1 MVKLVKVKPWEL
13 NRCPAHVKTKE
24 RWVRASWPRGEVV
37 PPPPNQPKK
46 AKTVKI
52 SKKHKSRESPKSRN
66 PSRSLKSLKTSETS
80 ETPETPET
88 SEFPESSESPERP
101 GSLEPTEAGNPTHE
115 GSFSWLSPT
124 KPAPAPKPSLRMFT
138 LYNVTV
144 RRGEMGEPV
153 RDIFPD
159 PLRRLGSVQAFDVNK
174 YVAAVDGSLQ
184 GTLFAVDS
192 LPERVLGPDFGRA
205 RRVIE
210 YIKRRQP
217 GSRSPVEVMLRE
229 GSVLKTT
236 SLRDPAENLNEA
248 RSEVMALAM
257 LDHIITIKRLP
268 PWVTKMLDYGY
279 GVNSKDHFPYTV
291 NLVTEKA
298 DITFNKWLKRHLK
311 NGYEKNSV
319 DLVNFQYALDGV
331 FAQLVLA
338 LYAFQKHAGFVHND
352 LHLNNVVLQQRPGTG
367 NMRYNSEDIFYV
379 FHESVPLMK
388 LCDLGHSHVVHPV
401 TRDVSPGAWFGCPLG
416 ALNNSTD
423 LTKVCIA
430 MARSRPSTYE
440 GEQRLSRY
448 SEAMNQDLDA
458 VLRPLGD
465 PISRCSKSMENFA
478 FPMGAGFMTPKKLI
492 ERGSVV
498 KRFVSESEAT
508 CANTFHELENDDWD
522 FASSKAEVAFTS
534 RERETEVQAS
544 TYQPAS
550 PRLGI
555 KLMTMHYKY
564 PQLGYDISMIA
575 PIVLRSLAS
584 FMEKPEDSGAVMA
597 FGGGDFA
604 RAHNACVRKRMLWSA
619 LTFYQRGVIFY
630 MLVFAPVVAGP
641 SSVFNDFMQNGVVPY
656 DSGISDERAAE
667 AVRINEMFNPELRG
681 MNMALRYSLWAAC
694 GGFAQF
700 FDSFCGLDS
709 DRRHFRHGEGAL
721 DTPRAI
727 LKLYHAVTSNGWRAP
742 IQYASCED
750 VHGATEETLKNAF
763 IVSSNICYYSYTL
776 EQALSVL
783 KV

>member
-1 MVKLVKVKPWEL
+1 MVKLAKVKPCEL
-13 NRCPAHVKTKE
+13 NRCPAHFKTKE

-37 PPPPNQPKK
+37 PPAPNPPKTP
-46 AKTVKI
+46 KTVKM
-52 SKKHKSRESPKSRN
+52 SKKHKSHKSFKSFK
-66 PSRSLKSLKTSETS
+66 PSQPLKSLKATET
-80 ETPETPET
+80 
-88 SEFPESSESPERP
+88 PESSESPQSPERP
-101 GSLEPTEAGNPTHE
+101 ESPEPTQAGNPTRD
-115 GSFSWLSPT
+115 GSVSWLSLT
-124 KPAPAPKPSLRMFT
+124 KPAPASLTVPPTAAKLSRRMFT

-159 PLRRLGSVQAFDVNK
+159 PLRRVGSVQAFDVDK
-174 YVAAVDGSLQ
+174 YVGALDGSLQ

-205 RRVIE
+205 RRVVE

-229 GSVLKTT
+229 GSVLKTS
-236 SLRDPAENLNEA
+236 SLRDQAENLNEA

-279 GVNSKDHFPYTV
+279 GINSNDFFPYTV

-298 DITFNKWLKRHLK
+298 DITFNKWLKKHLN
-311 NGYEKNSV
+311 NGYDKDSV

-352 LHLNNVVLQQRPGTG
+352 LHLNNVVLQHRPGTG
-367 NMRYNSEDIFYV
+367 NMRYNSEDTFYV

-388 LCDLGHSHVVHPV
+388 LCDFGHSYVVHPV

-416 ALNNSTD
+416 AVNNSTD
-423 LTKVCIA
+423 LTKICIG

-440 GEQRLSRY
+440 GERRLSRF
-448 SEAMNQDLDA
+448 SEAMNRDLDA

-478 FPMGAGFMTPKKLI
+478 FPMGSGFMTPKKLI
-492 ERGSVV
+492 ERGCVV
-498 KRFVSESEAT
+498 QRFVSESEAT
-508 CANTFHELENDDWD
+508 YANTFHELQDDDWD
-522 FASSKAEVAFTS
+522 FASSKVQMAFMF

-544 TYQPAS
+544 AYEFAS
-550 PRLGI
+550 PHLGL
-555 KLMTMHYKY
+555 KLMTLHHKN
-564 PQLGYDISMIA
+564 PQLGYDISMMA
-575 PIVLRSLAS
+575 PIVLHSLAS
-584 FMEKPEDSGAVMA
+584 FMEQPEDGGGVMA
-597 FGGGDFA
+597 FGGGVFT
-604 RAHNACVRKRMLWSA
+604 RSHSAHVRKRMLWSA
-619 LTFYQRGVIFY
+619 LTFYQRGVMFY
-630 MLVFAPVVAGP
+630 MFVFAPVVVAP
-641 SSVFNDFMQNGVVPY
+641 SCVLDEFMQNGVVPH
-656 DSGISDERAAE
+656 DSGIPDERAAE
-667 AVRINEMFNPELRG
+667 AVRINDLFNPELRG

-709 DRRHFRHGEGAL
+709 DHRHFRREEGGS

-727 LKLYHAVTSNGWRAP
+727 LNLYHAVTSNGWRAP
-742 IQYASCED
+742 IQYASRED

-763 IVSSNICYYSYTL
+763 IASSNVCYYSYTL